1 MFKPERIASL
11 IDEQRISKKEFCE
24 SVDIAVQT
32 LDNVLKRG
40 SELGCIK
47 LERIADYFN
56 VPMDYFFE
64 REKLSS
70 HNIGHNITGNYNKV
84 NGNISI
90 NEYEKEIVYLKELL
104 AEKERT
110 IQILMK
116 EK

>member
-1 MFKPERIASL
+1 M
-11 IDEQRISKKEFCE
+11 
-24 SVDIAVQT
+24 DIAVQT

-64 REKLSS
+64 REKQSS

-104 AEKERT
+104 AEKRERYKF
-110 IQILMK
+110 L
-116 EK
+116 